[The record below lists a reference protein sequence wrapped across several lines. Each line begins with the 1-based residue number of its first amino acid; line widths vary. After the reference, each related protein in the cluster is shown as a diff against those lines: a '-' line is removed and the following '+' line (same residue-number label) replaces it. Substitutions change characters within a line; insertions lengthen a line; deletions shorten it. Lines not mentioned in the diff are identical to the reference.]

1 VNRSIIA
8 AIALSL
14 ISLSCGGGSS
24 PSSPSSPTPALTAD
38 VTWTISPGQI
48 TATCVQTGALC
59 FAGVALSAKNS
70 GGLATS
76 VTLITANMQ
85 TTSGKTSDTATYD
98 AAKITTLAG
107 STRIPAYGTLSIPMA
122 SVTERIGCLW
132 SQAGGVGRSGSL
144 TIKITGTDDNGAVQT
159 ATATIPV
166 I

>member
-1 VNRSIIA
+1 MNRNIFA

-14 ISLSCGGGSS
+14 VSLSCSS
-24 PSSPSSPTPALTAD
+24 PAGPTPAPAPTAD
-38 VTWTISPGQI
+38 VTWTISPGQV

-59 FAGVALSAKNS
+59 FAGVSLSAKNA

-76 VTLITANMQ
+76 VTLVTATMQ

-98 AAKITTLAG
+98 AARITTLAG
-107 STRIPAYGTLSIPMA
+107 STRIPAYGTLNIPA
-122 SVTERIGCLW
+122 AGVTERVGCLW

-144 TIKITGTDDNGAVQT
+144 TIKITGADDNGTAWT

-166 I
+166 A